1 VHISNCGYRWPTLY
15 SFLVADQVEVAS
27 LPPPSSK
34 NPNPTQYI
42 FSSSADEG
50 SFEIY
55 PDPRGNTLGHG
66 TEITL
71 HLKNDA
77 SHYLVTSNL
86 IKLVYV
92 SPSLPRLFFL
102 RIIPATSILDF
113 RLPSQFTFGTR
124 LRKKSLK

>member
-1 VHISNCGYRWPTLY
+1 MREQRERTQLELATLSAHSVSVFTAGECGSLAVGTDNQPFA

-27 LPPPSSK
+27 LPPQSSK
-34 NPNPTQYI
+34 NPNPAQYV
-42 FSSSADEG
+42 FSSSANEG

-71 HLKNDA
+71 YLRSDA

-86 IKLVYV
+86 MKLMYV
-92 SPSLPRLFFL
+92 SSLSYRTAF
-102 RIIPATSILDF
+102 
-113 RLPSQFTFGTR
+113 
-124 LRKKSLK
+124 